1 MNPAVDSLAERAIR
15 EHWDFMPTA
24 GSRIG
29 LHEYDGRLPDF
40 SGGRIRRR
48 VEQIHQS
55 LAQLSALPA
64 EPEPNG
70 AGSHAARMDRLS
82 HSLLELFLRRELFNL
97 EEMRTLETNPQRQV
111 GYIGVGSY
119 VQRDYAP
126 LPDRL
131 RSAAAALRQVPDFLT
146 TLDSLTEPELGE
158 PVRDMAVRAY
168 RGMAS
173 FYDTGLADAAAECAA
188 MAPDVAAEFNA
199 AREAAT
205 AAVSGFADRLL
216 ARRTRPDFAIGSRL
230 YSRMLS
236 VGEAVDTPLS
246 DVLSIGQAN
255 LEQNL
260 RRLDE
265 AAARVLSQH
274 GASGGSVREAVA
286 MVSATHPTTDSL
298 IPETRDML
306 EDIRQALIDH
316 DIIGLPSEERCQVT
330 ETPSYMRYAFAAM
343 DSPGGLEEVA
353 TEAFYYVTPV
363 EPDWTP
369 RQQEEWLA
377 NFNYHTLRIISIHE
391 VYPGH
396 YVHNL
401 HNRHGHTGSG
411 LPLINRVATSY
422 AFTEGWAHYTEEMM
436 LETEYG
442 RDNPALWLTQLL
454 EALVRNCRYLC
465 SLGMHTQGMTLDEAT
480 RLFQDYAYMEEHPAS
495 QEAIRGTFDPGYLN
509 YTLGKL
515 MLLKL
520 RQDWRRQEG
529 SDYTLRRFHDA
540 ALSWGAPPVPLL
552 RPAMLREDGGAIL

>member
-1 MNPAVDSLAERAIR
+1 MNQAVEALAQRAIR
-15 EHWDFMPTA
+15 EHWDFLPTA

-29 LHEYDGRLPDF
+29 LHEYDGRVPDF
-40 SGGRIRRR
+40 SAGRIRRR
-48 VEQIHQS
+48 VEQLHQS
-55 LAQLSALPA
+55 LAQLSALRSDPA
-64 EPEPNG
+64 SNG
-70 AGSHAARMDRLS
+70 AADPDARMDQLNR
-82 HSLLELFLRRELFNL
+82 SLLELFLRRELFNL

-131 RSAAAALRQVPDFLT
+131 RSATSALRQVPDFLA
-146 TLDSLTEPELGE
+146 TLDSLTESELGE

-173 FYDTGLADAAAECAA
+173 FYETGLSDAAKQCAA
-188 MAPDVAAEFNA
+188 IAPDVAAEFNA
-199 AREAAT
+199 ARETAS
-205 AAVSGFADRLL
+205 AAVAEFADRIL
-216 ARRTRPDFAIGSRL
+216 ARRVRPEFAIGSRL
-230 YSRMLS
+230 YQRMLS
-236 VGEAVDTPLS
+236 VAEAVDTPLS

-265 AAARVLSQH
+265 AAAMVAP
-274 GASGGSVREAVA
+274 GKSVREAVA
-286 MVSATHPTTDSL
+286 MVSASHPTADNL

-343 DSPGGLEEVA
+343 DSPGGLEQVA

-369 RQQEEWLA
+369 RQQEEWLS
-377 NFNYHTLRIISIHE
+377 NFNYHTLKVISIHE

-401 HNRHGHTGSG
+401 HNRYGHTQHGRELS
-411 LPLINRVATSY
+411 LINRVATSY

-436 LETEYG
+436 LETDYG

-480 RLFQDYAYMEEHPAS
+480 RFFQAHAYMEEHPAS

-529 SDYTLRRFHDA
+529 SAYTLRRFHDA

-552 RPAMLREDGGAIL
+552 RVAMLDAYDGAIL

>member
-1 MNPAVDSLAERAIR
+1 MNQAVDALAERAIR
-15 EHWDFMPTA
+15 EHWEFVPTA

-29 LHEYDGRLPDF
+29 RHEYDGRLPDF
-40 SGGRIRRR
+40 SGVRVSRR
-48 VEQIHQS
+48 VEELHRT
-55 LAQLSALPA
+55 LAQLSAIPTDDA
-64 EPEPNG
+64 SGVDEQ
-70 AGSHAARMDRLS
+70 ARMDRLS
-82 HSLLELFLRRELFNL
+82 RSLLEMFLRRELFNL
-97 EEMRTLETNPQRQV
+97 EEMRTLHNNPQRQV

-131 RSAAAALRQVPDFLT
+131 RSATAVLRQVPDFLA
-146 TLDSLTEPELGE
+146 TLDGLTEPELGE
-158 PVRDMAVRAY
+158 PVRDMAVEAY

-173 FYDTGLADAAAECAA
+173 FYRTGLADASSECAA
-188 MAPDVAAEFNA
+188 IAPDVAREFDAVRENA
-199 AREAAT
+199 AV
-205 AAVSGFADRLL
+205 AVTEFVQRLQ
-216 ARRTRPDFAIGSRL
+216 ARGTRPDFAIGRDL
-230 YSRMLS
+230 YSRMLH
-236 VGEAVDTPLS
+236 VGEGVDTPPL

-265 AAARVLSQH
+265 AAARFLSQV
-274 GASGGSVREAVA
+274 GAPGKSVREAVA
-286 MVSATHPTTDSL
+286 QVAANHPTAEAL
-298 IPETRDML
+298 IPETRNML

-316 DIIGLPSEERCQVT
+316 DIISVPSEERCQVT
-330 ETPSYMRYAFAAM
+330 ETPSFMRYAFAAM

-363 EPDWTP
+363 EPDWSP
-369 RQQEEWLA
+369 RQQEEWLT
-377 NFNYHTLRIISIHE
+377 NFNYHTLQVVSVHE

-401 HNRHGHTGSG
+401 HNRYDRSG
-411 LPLINRVATSY
+411 DRRALPLINRVATSY

-465 SLGMHTQGMTLDEAT
+465 SLGMHTQGMTVDEAT
-480 RLFQDYAYMEEHPAS
+480 RFFQAHAYMEEHPARR
-495 QEAIRGTFDPGYLN
+495 EALRGTFDPGYLN

-529 SDYTLRRFHDA
+529 SAYSLRRFHDA
-540 ALSWGAPPVPLL
+540 TLSWGAPPVPLL
-552 RPAMLREDGGAIL
+552 RQAMLNEPGDAIL

>member
-15 EHWDFMPTA
+15 EHWEFLPTA

-40 SGGRIRRR
+40 SAGRIRRR
-48 VEQIHQS
+48 VEELHQT

-64 EPEPNG
+64 DPEPNG
-70 AGSHAARMDRLS
+70 STDRDARMDRLNR
-82 HSLLELFLRRELFNL
+82 SLLDLFLRRELFNL

-131 RSAAAALRQVPDFLT
+131 RSATAALRQVPDFLA

-173 FYDTGLADAAAECAA
+173 FYETGLSDAAEQCAA
-188 MAPDVAAEFNA
+188 VAPDVAAEFNA
-199 AREAAT
+199 AREAAS
-205 AAVSGFADRLL
+205 AAVTEFADRIQ
-216 ARRTRPDFAIGSRL
+216 ARRIRPEFAIGSQL
-230 YSRMLS
+230 YQRMLS

-265 AAARVLSQH
+265 AAAMVAP
-274 GASGGSVREAVA
+274 GKSVREAVA
-286 MVSATHPTTDSL
+286 MVSASHPTAESL

-343 DSPGGLEEVA
+343 DSPGGLEQVA

-369 RQQEEWLA
+369 RQQEEWLS
-377 NFNYHTLRIISIHE
+377 NFNYHTLKIISIHE

-401 HNRHGHTGSG
+401 HNRYGHAQHGRELS
-411 LPLINRVATSY
+411 LINRVATSY

-436 LETEYG
+436 LETDYG
-442 RDNPALWLTQLL
+442 RDNSALWLTQLL

-480 RLFQDYAYMEEHPAS
+480 KFFQAHAYMEEHPAS
-495 QEAIRGTFDPGYLN
+495 QEAVRGTFDPGYLN

-552 RPAMLREDGGAIL
+552 RAAMLDADDGAIL

>member
-1 MNPAVDSLAERAIR
+1 MNPAVDALAERAIR
-15 EHWDFMPTA
+15 EHWDFLPTA

-29 LHEYDGRLPDF
+29 KHEYDGQLPDF
-40 SGGRIRRR
+40 SKGRIARRT
-48 VEQIHQS
+48 EQLHRT

-64 EPEPNG
+64 EPDLPG
-70 AGSHAARMDRLS
+70 TPDRDARMSPMSR
-82 HSLLELFLRRELFNL
+82 SLLELFLRRELFNL
-97 EEMRTLETNPQRQV
+97 EEMRTLESNPQRQV
-111 GYIGVGSY
+111 GYLGVGSY

-131 RSAAAALRQVPDFLT
+131 RSATSVLRQVPDFLVA
-146 TLDSLTEPELGE
+146 LDSLTEPELGE

-173 FYDTGLADAAAECAA
+173 FYRTGLSDAAAECATI
-188 MAPDVAAEFNA
+188 APDVANEFNA
-199 AREAAT
+199 AREAA
-205 AAVSGFADRLL
+205 AEEVLRFADRLQE
-216 ARRTRPDFAIGSRL
+216 RQTRPDFAIGSSL
-230 YSRMLS
+230 YQRMLS
-236 VGEAVDTPLS
+236 VGESVDTPLS

-255 LEQNL
+255 LEENL

-265 AAARVLSQH
+265 AAGMVAPGKSI
-274 GASGGSVREAVA
+274 REAVA
-286 MVSATHPTTDSL
+286 SVSSHHPTAQSL

-316 DIIGLPSEERCQVT
+316 DIIGLPSEERCRVT

-369 RQQEEWLA
+369 RQREEWLS
-377 NFNYHTLRIISIHE
+377 NFNYQTLRIISIHE

-401 HNRHGHTGSG
+401 HNRHGHAQRGRE

-465 SLGMHTQGMTLDEAT
+465 SLGMHTQSMTLDEAT
-480 RLFQDYAYMEEHPAS
+480 KFFQAHAYMEEHPAY

-529 SDYTLRRFHDA
+529 SAYTLRRFHDT

-552 RPAMLREDGGAIL
+552 RTAMLDSDDGAIL

>member
-1 MNPAVDSLAERAIR
+1 MNPAIESLAERAISQ
-15 EHWDFMPTA
+15 HWDFLPTS

-29 LHEYDGRLPDF
+29 KHDYDGRLPDF
-40 SGGRIRRR
+40 SAGRIRRR
-48 VEQIHQS
+48 VEELHRT
-55 LAQLSALPA
+55 LAQLSALPDDPA
-64 EPEPNG
+64 SNG
-70 AGSHAARMDRLS
+70 SADPDSRMDQLS
-82 HSLLELFLRRELFNL
+82 RNLLDLFLRRELFNL
-97 EEMRTLETNPQRQV
+97 EEMRTLENNPQRQV

-131 RSAAAALRQVPDFLT
+131 RSATSALRQVPDFLA
-146 TLDSLTEPELGE
+146 TLDSLTERELGE

-173 FYDTGLADAAAECAA
+173 FYRTGLSDAAAQCATI
-188 MAPDVAAEFNA
+188 APDVAAEFNA
-199 AREAAT
+199 ARDDAARE
-205 AAVSGFADRLL
+205 VDSFADRLA
-216 ARRTRPDFAIGSRL
+216 ARQARPDFAIGSGL
-230 YSRMLS
+230 YQRMLS
-236 VGEAVDTPLS
+236 MGEAVDTPLS
-246 DVLSIGQAN
+246 DVLAIGQAN

-265 AAARVLSQH
+265 AAARVAP
-274 GASGGSVREAVA
+274 GKSVREAVA
-286 MVSATHPTTDSL
+286 MVSASHPTAESL
-298 IPETRDML
+298 IPETYDML

-316 DIIGLPSEERCQVT
+316 DIISLPSEERCQVT

-343 DSPGGLEEVA
+343 DSPGGLENVA

-369 RQQEEWLA
+369 RQQEEWLS

-401 HNRHGHTGSG
+401 HNRHGHAQHGRD

-465 SLGMHTQGMTLDEAT
+465 SLGMHTQAMTLDEAT
-480 RLFQDYAYMEEHPAS
+480 RFFQDHAYMEEHPAS

-529 SDYTLRRFHDA
+529 SEYSLRRFHDS
-540 ALSWGAPPVPLL
+540 ALAWGAPPVPLL
-552 RPAMLREDGGAIL
+552 RAAMLDADDGMIL

>member
-1 MNPAVDSLAERAIR
+1 MSTAVDTLAERAIR
-15 EHWDFMPTA
+15 EHWDFLPTA

-29 LHEYDGRLPDF
+29 RHEYDGRLPEF
-40 SGGRIRRR
+40 STGRVRRR
-48 VEQIHQS
+48 VEQLHQT

-64 EPEPNG
+64 
-70 AGSHAARMDRLS
+70 GSGDRGSSDRDDRMDRLS
-82 HSLLELFLRRELFNL
+82 SRLLELFLRRELFNL
-97 EEMRTLETNPQRQV
+97 EEMRTLENNPQRQV

-131 RSAAAALRQVPDFLT
+131 RSATSVLLQVPDFLA
-146 TLDSLTEPELGE
+146 TLDSLTDRELGE
-158 PVRDMAVRAY
+158 PVLDAAVRAY

-173 FYDTGLADAAAECAA
+173 FYRTGLSDAAAECAVI
-188 MAPDVAAEFNA
+188 APDVAQEFNR
-199 AREAAT
+199 ARET
-205 AAVSGFADRLL
+205 AAQAVDGFADRLR
-216 ARRTRPDFAIGSRL
+216 ARAARPEFAIGSQL
-230 YSRMLS
+230 YQRMLS
-236 VGEAVDTPLS
+236 VGEAVSTPLS

-265 AAARVLSQH
+265 AAAMVAP
-274 GASGGSVREAVA
+274 GKSVREAVA
-286 MVSATHPTTDSL
+286 LVSATHPTAEGL
-298 IPETRDML
+298 IPETQDML

-316 DIIGLPSEERCQVT
+316 DIISLPSQERCQVT

-369 RQQEEWLA
+369 RQQEEWLS
-377 NFNYHTLRIISIHE
+377 NFNYHTLKVISIHE

-401 HNRHGHTGSG
+401 HNRHGHAQRGG
-411 LPLINRVATSY
+411 DLPLINRVATSY

-465 SLGMHTQGMTLDEAT
+465 SLGMHTQGMTPDEAT
-480 RLFQDYAYMEEHPAS
+480 RFFQDHAYMEEHPAR
-495 QEAIRGTFDPGYLN
+495 QEALRGTFDPGYLN

-529 SDYTLRRFHDA
+529 SAYTLRRFHDA
-540 ALSWGAPPVPLL
+540 ALGWGAPPVPML
-552 RPAMLREDGGAIL
+552 RAAMLDDDDGTIL

>member
-1 MNPAVDSLAERAIR
+1 MNPAVQTLSERAIR
-15 EHWDFMPTA
+15 EHWDFLPTA

-40 SGGRIRRR
+40 SAGRIRRR
-48 VEQIHQS
+48 VEELHQT

-70 AGSHAARMDRLS
+70 STDRDARMDRLNR
-82 HSLLELFLRRELFNL
+82 SLLELFLRRELFNL
-97 EEMRTLETNPQRQV
+97 AEMRTLETNPQRQV

-131 RSAAAALRQVPDFLT
+131 RSATSALRQVPDFLA
-146 TLDSLTEPELGE
+146 TLDILTEPELGE

-173 FYDTGLADAAAECAA
+173 FYETGLSDAAEQCAA
-188 MAPDVAAEFNA
+188 IAPDVAAEFNA
-199 AREAAT
+199 ARETAS
-205 AAVSGFADRLL
+205 AAVTEFADRIQ
-216 ARRTRPDFAIGSRL
+216 ARSIRPEFAIGSHL
-230 YSRMLS
+230 YQRMLS

-265 AAARVLSQH
+265 AAALVAP
-274 GASGGSVREAVA
+274 GKTVREAVA
-286 MVSATHPTTDSL
+286 MVSASHPTADSL

-343 DSPGGLEEVA
+343 DSPGGLEQVA

-369 RQQEEWLA
+369 RQQEEWLS
-377 NFNYHTLRIISIHE
+377 NFNYHTLKVISIHE

-401 HNRHGHTGSG
+401 HNRYGHTQHGRKLS
-411 LPLINRVATSY
+411 LINRVATSY

-436 LETEYG
+436 LETDYG

-465 SLGMHTQGMTLDEAT
+465 SLGMHTQNMTLDEAT
-480 RLFQDYAYMEEHPAS
+480 RFFQAHAYMEEHPAS

-552 RPAMLREDGGAIL
+552 RAAMLDADDGAIL